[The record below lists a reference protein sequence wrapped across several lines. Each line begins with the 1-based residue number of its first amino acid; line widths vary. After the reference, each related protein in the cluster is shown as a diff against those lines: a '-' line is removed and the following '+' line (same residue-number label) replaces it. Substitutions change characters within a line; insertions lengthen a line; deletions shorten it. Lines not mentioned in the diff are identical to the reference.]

1 MKMKSNARR
10 TRLIALLTALV
21 LIAAALALPAFAM
34 GKGAHKRHMGE
45 RRGFVGRTI
54 DEMESGLGDVADDF
68 ADIPNGVDSSLP
80 EGENNANGEA
90 TVPNQDSTD
99 GNGINDDRNDNMNND
114 ITDGTN
120 DGMNDGTND
129 GMNDDAADG
138 IPRDESLEDG
148 TNIPDEDIGGAV
160 ADNDTDGISDAKDPD
175 DDNDGIADQADTDR
189 DGDGM
194 VDKDETTGV
203 IGIVIAVLV
212 VIAIIILVIAVIP
225 RAKRRS

>member
-10 TRLIALLTALV
+10 IRLIALLTALV
-21 LIAAALALPAFAM
+21 LIAATLALPAFAM

-68 ADIPNGVDSSLP
+68 ADIPNGVDSSIP

-99 GNGINDDRNDNMNND
+99 GNGINDDRNDDMNND
-114 ITDGTN
+114 IT
-120 DGMNDGTND
+120 DGTND

-148 TNIPDEDIGGAV
+148 TNIPDEHIGGAV
-160 ADNDTDGISDAKDPD
+160 ADNDTDGIPDAKDPD

>member
-1 MKMKSNARR
+1 MKMKSNARH
-10 TRLIALLTALV
+10 TRLLALLTALV
-21 LIAAALALPAFAM
+21 LVAAVAALPAFAM

-45 RRGFVGRTI
+45 RRGFIGRTI
-54 DEMESGLGDVADDF
+54 DDMESGLGDVADDL
-68 ADIPNGVDSSLP
+68 ADIPNGVDSNVP

-90 TVPNQDSTD
+90 TIPNQYT
-99 GNGINDDRNDNMNND
+99 
-114 ITDGTN
+114 TDGT
-120 DGMNDGTND
+120 DMTND
-129 GMNDDAADG
+129 MNGG
-138 IPRDESLEDG
+138 ILGDESLEDG
-148 TNIPDEDIGGAV
+148 TNIPDEHIGGAV
-160 ADNDTDGISDAKDPD
+160 ADNDTDGIPDAKDPD